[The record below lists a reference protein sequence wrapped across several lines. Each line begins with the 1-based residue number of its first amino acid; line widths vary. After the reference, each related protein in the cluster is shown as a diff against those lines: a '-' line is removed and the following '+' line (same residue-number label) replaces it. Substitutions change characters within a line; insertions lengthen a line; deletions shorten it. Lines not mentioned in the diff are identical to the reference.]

1 MVSRIVRARLEAQER
16 CARAAASQVRPFQ
29 QPRATRGEGEQVMR
43 SDVLALNTGLTRTLC
58 AVVFI
63 VMAVALVYT
72 AWIAVINFSR
82 IHV

>member
-1 MVSRIVRARLEAQER
+1 
-16 CARAAASQVRPFQ
+16 
-29 QPRATRGEGEQVMR
+29 MR
-43 SDVLALNTGLTRTLC
+43 SEVLAPNTGLTRTLC

-72 AWIAVINFSR
+72 AWIAAINFSR